1 MANVTVAEL
10 KASVVN
16 LGGNLDQLFLLVM
29 GCIIFC
35 KYVFDFRCDF
45 GETTT
50 MNISKRESEL
60 VYWPRDR
67 TPISNLKKLREESG
81 IKSQNAK
88 LVEEE
93 FKTFFCF

>member
-10 KASVVN
+10 KASVDN

-35 KYVFDFRCDF
+35 KYLFDLRCDF

-50 MNISKRESEL
+50 MNISKKSESEL
-60 VYWPRDR
+60 FY
-67 TPISNLKKLREESG
+67 
-81 IKSQNAK
+81 
-88 LVEEE
+88 
-93 FKTFFCF
+93 